1 MKCFTFNIITCL
13 YARDLHIY
21 TKYDEYYGR
30 EMDEVEEREVLMD
43 NPILVRSDIN
53 WDEIERRKASKASK
67 ALSSRRTDNPSVN
80 VIKYE
85 TL

>member
-1 MKCFTFNIITCL
+1 
-13 YARDLHIY
+13 
-21 TKYDEYYGR
+21 
-30 EMDEVEEREVLMD
+30 MDEVEEREVLMD

-67 ALSSRRTDNPSVN
+67 ALSARRTDNPSVN

>member
-1 MKCFTFNIITCL
+1 
-13 YARDLHIY
+13 
-21 TKYDEYYGR
+21 
-30 EMDEVEEREVLMD
+30 MDEVEEREVLMD

-53 WDEIERRKASKASK
+53 WDEIERRKANKASK
-67 ALSSRRTDNPSVN
+67 ALSARRTDNPSVN